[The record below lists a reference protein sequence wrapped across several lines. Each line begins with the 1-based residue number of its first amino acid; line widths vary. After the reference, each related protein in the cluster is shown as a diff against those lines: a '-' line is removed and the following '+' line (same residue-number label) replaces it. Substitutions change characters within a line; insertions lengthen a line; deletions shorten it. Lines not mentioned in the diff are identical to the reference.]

1 MTQAHYLVA
10 VTFSRRH
17 FLAAAGSAAA
27 LAACGSDSPKSG
39 GNTPASTGASGTDT
53 PVPSGPIDAPLPD
66 NFAVVQRFPA
76 PLFVPGEVRLPVS
89 IADNDK
95 MVSGGPATING
106 WIEDFNKVK
115 IGDVVG
121 IRRADGIATPYWE
134 FRAQIPKAIVYT
146 LRLEGDDG
154 YGASFEVYEPGDV
167 EIPLSGKQ
175 LPPFDTPTVDNHRGV
190 EPYCTRTPKPCP
202 FHDIT
207 LTEALKSGKPVA
219 YMVGTP
225 AHCQTGTCAPGL
237 EFLIKEHERVG
248 DKVVMVHADV
258 YTDDTATTVAEAVNV
273 LRVNF
278 EPLIYFC
285 SADGTIVDHVEGV
298 WDASELTERIDKLIA
313 G

>member
-1 MTQAHYLVA
+1 MTQEHYLVV

-17 FLAAAGSAAA
+17 FLAAAGSVAA
-27 LAACGSDSPKSG
+27 LAACGSDSPKSSG
-39 GNTPASTGASGTDT
+39 GTQSSTGGSAPEGSVPAV
-53 PVPSGPIDAPLPD
+53 PVDAALPD
-66 NFAVVQRFPA
+66 KFAVVQRFPA

-95 MVSGGPATING
+95 MVGAGPATING
-106 WIEDFNKVK
+106 WVEDFNKVK
-115 IGDVVG
+115 ITDVVG
-121 IRRADGIATPYWE
+121 TRRAVGIATPYWE
-134 FRAQIPKAIVYT
+134 FRAQIPKAVVYT

-154 YGASFEVYEPGDV
+154 FGASFEAYEPADL
-167 EIPLSGKQ
+167 EIPLSGTK

-190 EPYCTRTPKPCP
+190 EPYCTRTPEPCP

-258 YTDDTATTVAEAVNV
+258 YTDDTATVVAEAVNL
-273 LRVNF
+273 LRINF
-278 EPLIYFC
+278 EPVIYLC
-285 SADGTIVDHVEGV
+285 TADGTLVDHIEGV
-298 WDASELTERIDKLIA
+298 WDQSELTERVDKLLA
-313 G
+313 L